1 MGVMIPTHLL
11 NESLKEIVLGFYDGY
26 VRDLDINTRK
36 TYLEHQIQGARRSFS
51 TGFFTGKKISYNVC
65 L

>member
-36 TYLEHQIQGARRSFS
+36 TYLEHQI
-51 TGFFTGKKISYNVC
+51 
-65 L
+65 